1 MPSDKMNLESLKKKL
16 EAFGQS
22 HLLDHWEDLSASE
35 QDSLYNDLD
44 SIPYTE
50 MADIFQRTM
59 HPQQEVKGDSAPTV
73 SKMEPVSEDLCASVV
88 NANLDDLKSYQD
100 TSLEAISKGQ
110 VGVLLLAGKSQL
122 LHFLYP

>member
-1 MPSDKMNLESLKKKL
+1 MDLESLREKL

-35 QDSLYNDLD
+35 QDSLYDDLE

-50 MADIFQRTM
+50 MASIFQRTM
-59 HPQQEVKGDSAPTV
+59 HPQQDAKEDSTV
-73 SKMEPVSEDLCASVV
+73 DKMEPISDDLCASVV
-88 NANLDDLKSYQD
+88 NANPCD
-100 TSLEAISKGQ
+100 LEAYRDTALEAVSRGQ
-110 VGVLLLAGKSQL
+110 VGVLLLAGKSHF